1 MEHPIA
7 EESLVALED
16 DIRLCLE
23 QGVPSMRFPPGLEK
37 RFVDE
42 NSEARK
48 KHLLKVGFYAILTF
62 NMFLAVDYVAFPNSF
77 LRALFI
83 RLGVI
88 TPITLICL
96 FGLKKIPA
104 MMRAS
109 EFIASLLVYMFAV
122 AIPFLTVLG
131 SPQRPG
137 DANIG
142 VIMVMM
148 FAAIVLR
155 LRFWYAVMTFVAVL
169 MCYSFSLTLFI
180 NLNADDQLAYILTV
194 LLGMCIGLVGTYNL
208 ERDLRRDYLYRS
220 MLRIDR
226 YHLENAKLE
235 LERLSTLDALTGIAN
250 RRCFDAALETA
261 WQQGL
266 LSQQPVSLLL
276 IDVDYFKPYN
286 DNYGHQLGDKSLYRV
301 AHSIQNSLH
310 RASDVAARYGG
321 EEFVVVLPDT
331 PLNKAIDVA
340 ERIRGNVQTLNI
352 VHEFSETARQITVSI
367 GVGSFVPPS
376 DSNAQLI
383 IEHADVALYRA
394 KEMGRNRVCAA
405 SGSRD

>member
-7 EESLVALED
+7 EEPLVALED

-48 KHLLKVGFYAILTF
+48 RHLLKVGFYAIITF

-77 LRALFI
+77 LHALFI
-83 RLGVI
+83 RLGII
-88 TPITLICL
+88 TPITLFCL

-109 EFIASLLVYMFAV
+109 EFIAALLVYMFAV
-122 AIPFLTVLG
+122 AIPFLTALG

-169 MCYSFSLTLFI
+169 VCYSLSLTLFV
-180 NLNADDQLAYILTV
+180 NLSSDDQLAYTLTV
-194 LLGMCIGLVGTYNL
+194 LLGICIGLVGTYNL

-250 RRCFDAALETA
+250 RRYFDAALETA
-261 WQQGL
+261 WRQGL
-266 LSQQPVSLLL
+266 LSHQPVSLLL
-276 IDVDYFKPYN
+276 IDVDHFKLYN

-301 AHSIQNSLH
+301 AHTIQNSLH

-321 EEFVVVLPDT
+321 EEFVVLLPDT
-331 PLNKAIDVA
+331 PLDKAIDVA

-352 VHEFSETARQITVSI
+352 THEFSESAPQITVSI

-376 DSNAQLI
+376 GSNAQLI